1 MHSLPAEP
9 PLPLVAGLDE
19 RSSRRSRLLADPTD
33 GHYRRPRILGNPLD
47 LASDPYLP
55 KPLTLIE
62 MKEAQGRLG
71 LKERRLY
78 NLLLALSW
86 DRLAD
91 PCDHGIFAARAA
103 DLRRACGLAARD
115 NRGLRESLERLVETE
130 VVFEQLVAGDINDGR
145 APLLAGMSLPRGN
158 ETVEWEFPTNLRP
171 YIAAPARWA
180 KISLRAS
187 ASFCSGYAL
196 ALYER
201 LSLLWG
207 LDHPRWSV
215 NISELREALGAV
227 DALGGWHAFY
237 RRVIGPG
244 LDEIERAAPFRAFC
258 EPVRE
263 SGSRRVVRLIF
274 GVEPRARRS
283 GPLLRPC
290 RIVPPRPPWKAG

>member
-78 NLLLALSW
+78 NLL
-86 DRLAD
+86 
-91 PCDHGIFAARAA
+91 
-103 DLRRACGLAARD
+103 
-115 NRGLRESLERLVETE
+115 
-130 VVFEQLVAGDINDGR
+130 
-145 APLLAGMSLPRGN
+145 LPRGN